1 MHAVLDGDEMTSA
14 PVVARVLRR
23 IRYAGGDEEEEDAD
37 DFFSAAAWA
46 GAAAVVVV
54 TGMMTAFVFD
64 DEDVRMTTTTEVV
77 DRARKSKNVAVRLK
91 GYQQPREKRARMPR
105 IGFLELSS
113 ASDQEES

>member
-1 MHAVLDGDEMTSA
+1 MHAGMTVSFLVGRPIPKRLQLPVVDGDEMAST

-23 IRYAGGDEEEEDAD
+23 IRYAGGDDEEDAD

-64 DEDVRMTTTTEVV
+64 DDDDDDDGGGGSRQKIKE
-77 DRARKSKNVAVRLK
+77 
-91 GYQQPREKRARMPR
+91 
-105 IGFLELSS
+105 
-113 ASDQEES
+113 